1 MDTQSTVTELINT
14 PKHRSSSTLQSY
26 FMCLVVLAGLSFFSL
41 IAVSDISVKLTTAY
55 INQLGNEYGE
65 EAKRRLIAWQNLI
78 KESADLPEKEKLA
91 RVNNFFNQVRFLDDI
106 DHWKQKDYWATP
118 LEFLISNGGDC
129 EDFSIAKY
137 YTLRELG
144 VDIDKMSIAYVKALE
159 LNQAHMVLTYYDTP
173 NSVPL
178 VLDNLIA
185 DIKPASQRPD
195 LLHVYSFNG
204 DNLWLS
210 KKGRRAQL
218 VGTSERLGPWVK
230 LQSRLENKHVNVN

>member
-1 MDTQSTVTELINT
+1 
-14 PKHRSSSTLQSY
+14 
-26 FMCLVVLAGLSFFSL
+26 
-41 IAVSDISVKLTTAY
+41 
-55 INQLGNEYGE
+55 
-65 EAKRRLIAWQNLI
+65 
-78 KESADLPEKEKLA
+78 
-91 RVNNFFNQVRFLDDI
+91 
-106 DHWKQKDYWATP
+106 
-118 LEFLISNGGDC
+118 
-129 EDFSIAKY
+129 
-137 YTLRELG
+137 
-144 VDIDKMSIAYVKALE
+144 MSIAYVKALE

-173 NSVPL
+173 SSVPL

>member
-1 MDTQSTVTELINT
+1 
-14 PKHRSSSTLQSY
+14 
-26 FMCLVVLAGLSFFSL
+26 MCLVVLAGLSFFSL

>member
-1 MDTQSTVTELINT
+1 
-14 PKHRSSSTLQSY
+14 
-26 FMCLVVLAGLSFFSL
+26 
-41 IAVSDISVKLTTAY
+41 VSDISVKLSTAY
-55 INQLGNEYGE
+55 INQLGDEYGAT
-65 EAKRRLIAWQNLI
+65 AKKRLIAWQNLI
-78 KESADLPEKEKLA
+78 TESADLPEKEKLT

-106 DHWKQKDYWATP
+106 VHWKQKDYWATP

-144 VDIDKMSIAYVKALE
+144 VQIDKMSIAYVKAIE
-159 LNQAHMVLTYYDTP
+159 LNQAHMVLTYYETP
-173 NSVPL
+173 SSVPL
-178 VLDNLIA
+178 VLDNLIG

>member
-14 PKHRSSSTLQSY
+14 PKHRSSRTLQSY

-173 NSVPL
+173 SSVPL

>member
-1 MDTQSTVTELINT
+1 MTELIDK
-14 PKHRSSSTLQSY
+14 PSKYSHHTLRTHVL
-26 FMCLVVLAGLSFFSL
+26 CLFVLICFSFFSL
-41 IAVSDISVKLTTAY
+41 IAVSDISVKLSTAY
-55 INQLGNEYGE
+55 INQLGDEYGAT
-65 EAKRRLIAWQNLI
+65 AKKRLIAWQNLI
-78 KESADLPEKEKLA
+78 TESADLPEKEKLT

-106 DHWKQKDYWATP
+106 VHWKQKDYWATP

-144 VDIDKMSIAYVKALE
+144 VQIDKMSIAYVKAIE
-159 LNQAHMVLTYYDTP
+159 LNQAHMVLTYYETP
-173 NSVPL
+173 SSVPL
-178 VLDNLIA
+178 VLDNLIG

>member
-1 MDTQSTVTELINT
+1 VTELIDK
-14 PKHRSSSTLQSY
+14 PSKYSHHTLRTHVL
-26 FMCLVVLAGLSFFSL
+26 CLFVLICFSFFSL
-41 IAVSDISVKLTTAY
+41 IAVSDISVKLSTAY
-55 INQLGNEYGE
+55 INQLGDEYGAT
-65 EAKRRLIAWQNLI
+65 AKKRLIAWQNLI
-78 KESADLPEKEKLA
+78 TESADLPEKEKLT

-106 DHWKQKDYWATP
+106 VHWKQKDYWATP

-144 VDIDKMSIAYVKALE
+144 VQIDKMSIAYVKAIE
-159 LNQAHMVLTYYDTP
+159 LNQAHMVLTYYETP
-173 NSVPL
+173 SSVPL
-178 VLDNLIA
+178 VLDNLIG